1 MNMKQAA
8 ELLSREGKSMIY
20 KNNSLQEDVSPYD
33 NYYQLKEDEHK
44 WVYGFWMVER
54 QNNPYFKKQKEFK
67 TEEEGAKYFFLQTL
81 STHYFFKYIEEFIDQ
96 HPELDLDGDTFD
108 EKRIQKA
115 MDLLSIP
122 STLLAKD
129 KNQITNRAIV
139 LEKSGD
145 SHTVILFVND
155 KGETVKST
163 LPIENDSVMFFAFKT
178 VYSLYLFENKVSPL
192 LESYNLRDQFTDED
206 IFRFF

>member
-20 KNNSLQEDVSPYD
+20 KNNSLQEEVSPYD

-54 QNNPYFKKQKEFK
+54 QNNPYFKKRKEFD

-81 STHYFFKYIEEFIDQ
+81 STHYFSKYLEEFIKQ
-96 HPELDLDGDTFD
+96 HPEVDIYGDTFD
-108 EKRIQKA
+108 ERVLRQA
-115 MDLLSIP
+115 MSLLSIP
-122 STLLAKD
+122 STLLAND
-129 KNQITNRAIV
+129 KNQITNKAIV

-145 SHTVILFVND
+145 SHTVILFVNE

-163 LPIENDSVMFFAFKT
+163 LPIENESVMFFAFKK
-178 VYSLYLFENKVSPL
+178 VYKLYLFEKKVSPL

-206 IFRFF
+206 IFLFI